1 MKSSVGPGDDKP
13 VQQEKPDPQEFDV
26 MRARSEVCSGIW
38 SGEIDHTRRF
48 AADKAIDNF
57 VVVVLSLR
65 NTIILQE
72 AEIAML
78 RARPSE
84 ELETRRAQY
93 ERDLPGSLLDEEAPK
108 EMIRVVGTAF
118 HDGLLEG
125 MERLLPR
132 VRDLEQELQQWRDVG
147 KAATALLPQE
157 EA

>member
-1 MKSSVGPGDDKP
+1 ML
-13 VQQEKPDPQEFDV
+13 F
-26 MRARSEVCSGIW
+26 RS
-38 SGEIDHTRRF
+38 
-48 AADKAIDNF
+48 
-57 VVVVLSLR
+57 
-65 NTIILQE
+65 
-72 AEIAML
+72 
-78 RARPSE
+78 
-84 ELETRRAQY
+84 RRAQY